1 MSSRVGIRQVAKA
14 AGVSVTT
21 VSHALNDVG
30 GARVSE
36 ETRQRVQAVAR
47 EMNYAPNRLASG
59 LRNQRSGTIGF
70 ISDEISTTPFAG
82 RMILGAQEAAK
93 KKGLLLLLLNTA
105 GDVEV
110 EEAEIRALLQHQV
123 DGIVYATMYHRQ
135 VDVPEL
141 LSGIPTVLA
150 DASAPGARV
159 SSVVPDEE
167 RGARSAV
174 SELLAAGHRRI
185 GFVTNE
191 DNIPATRQRLA
202 GYKAALRDYGVAYE
216 PSLVVAHRSTAA
228 GGFNAAAHLLS
239 LDDSPTA
246 LFCFN
251 DQMAMGAYQAAA
263 VAGLSIPADLSVIG
277 FDNLEIIA
285 GNLLPALTTM
295 QLPHY
300 EMGVWA
306 IEQLEQEIARPAGPD
321 DSVKQ
326 VLLDCPLVRRDSVAP
341 PSR

>member
-1 MSSRVGIRQVAKA
+1 MSNRVGIRQVAKA

-21 VSHALNDVG
+21 VSHALNDVD

-36 ETRQRVQAVAR
+36 ETKLRVQSVAR
-47 EMNYAPNRLASG
+47 ELNYAPNRLASG

-82 RMILGAQEAAK
+82 RMILGAQDAAK

-105 GDVEV
+105 GDEEV

-135 VDVPEL
+135 IEVPEL
-141 LSGIPTVLA
+141 LSGVPTVLA
-150 DASAPGARV
+150 DASSPRTEV

-167 RGARSAV
+167 HGAHTAV

-185 GFVTNE
+185 GFATNQ

-202 GYKAALRDYGVAYE
+202 GYKSALGVYGVAFDPE
-216 PSLVVAHRSTAA
+216 LVLAEESITA
-228 GGFNAAAHLLS
+228 GGFKAAAQLLS
-239 LDDSPTA
+239 LDDRPTA

-251 DQMAMGAYQAAA
+251 DRMAMGAYQAAA
-263 VAGLSIPADLSVIG
+263 AAGLSIPADLSVIG

-300 EMGVWA
+300 EMGIWA
-306 IEQLEQEIARPAGPD
+306 VERLEQEIARATVTGLAAER
-321 DSVKQ
+321 
-326 VLLDCPLVRRDSVAP
+326 VLLDCPIVRRDSVAP

>member
-1 MSSRVGIRQVAKA
+1 MSSRVGIREVAKA

-36 ETRQRVQAVAR
+36 ETKLRVQAVAR

-82 RMILGAQEAAK
+82 RMILGAQDAAK

-105 GDVEV
+105 GDEEV
-110 EEAEIRALLQHQV
+110 EDAEIRALLQHQV
-123 DGIVYATMYHRQ
+123 DGIVYATMYHRH
-135 VDVPEL
+135 VEIPEL
-141 LSGIPTVLA
+141 LNGVPTVLA
-150 DASAPGARV
+150 DASSPRAQV

-167 RGARSAV
+167 RGAHTAV
-174 SELLAAGHRRI
+174 SELLAAGHRCI
-185 GFVTNE
+185 GFATNM

-202 GYKAALRDYGVAYE
+202 GYKKALHDFGVVFD
-216 PSLVVAHRSTAA
+216 PTLVVPEESITA
-228 GGFNAAAHLLS
+228 GGFRAAARLLS
-239 LDDSPTA
+239 LTDRPTA
-246 LFCFN
+246 IFCFN
-251 DQMAMGAYQAAA
+251 DRMAMGAYQAAA
-263 VAGLSIPADLSVIG
+263 AARLSIPAELSVIG

-306 IEQLEQEIARPAGPD
+306 IEQLEQEIARPAGTD
-321 DSVKQ
+321 DSVQ
-326 VLLDCPLVRRDSVAP
+326 RVLLDCPLVRRDSVAP